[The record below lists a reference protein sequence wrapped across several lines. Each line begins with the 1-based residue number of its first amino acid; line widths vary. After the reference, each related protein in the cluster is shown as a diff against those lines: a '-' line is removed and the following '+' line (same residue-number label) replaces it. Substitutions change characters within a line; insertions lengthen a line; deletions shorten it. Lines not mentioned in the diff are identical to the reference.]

1 MWCALWIRAALAAG
15 VVGLSGCAVLAPL
28 RNRWLGPRALP
39 PEAQSLLAV
48 DCWVDCDDYRYPLA
62 APTLGGDG
70 IIRIPVRWEREITR
84 RWPEAEFR
92 SSYGPG
98 AVIRRVP
105 QFGLIVWR
113 TTPSMRWILID
124 CQRQRVAPWA
134 TSVNPAPSV
143 QHRDPQGRVVFTAQ
157 TWQPAF
163 MDGQPAPHRITGG
176 AHQLYAYFCR

>member
-1 MWCALWIRAALAAG
+1 M
-15 VVGLSGCAVLAPL
+15 
-28 RNRWLGPRALP
+28 
-39 PEAQSLLAV
+39 LAV